1 MGSSFVHLH
10 THSEYSLLDGA
21 CRTKEIASS
30 AAEFGMPAVAL
41 TDHGV
46 LYGALEFYFDV
57 KAKGVKPII
66 GCEMYVAPRGH
77 RDRSARDEYHL
88 TVLAANKAGYRNL
101 LKLVSI
107 GFLEGYYYKP
117 RVDLDLLAQHHE
129 GLIVLSGCLGGAV
142 AQALTRGE
150 LDTARSLARDYKAI
164 FGDRYFIEIHNHHHP
179 MEDRIRPAL
188 FSLAKEVGA
197 RPVATNDFHYLR
209 RDDAAAHDVLL
220 CIGTGKMVADT
231 ERLKF
236 ENDQFYFKSAEE
248 MRELFVD
255 APEACDT
262 SLAIADMI
270 DLDLK
275 TTSFAIPAFPVP
287 DGHTSDNDYLRSLCS
302 EGLRARYGEPTA
314 EQHQRLDY
322 ELEIISRMGYASYFL
337 IVWDFIRYA
346 REQGIPVG
354 PGRGSAAGSI
364 VAYTL
369 AISDVDPL
377 RYNLFFERF
386 LNPDRIS
393 MPDIDTD
400 FCFERRDEVI
410 EYVTKKYGADRV
422 AQIVTFGTMAA
433 RAAVRDVGRVMGV
446 PLPDVDRI
454 AKLIPNIP
462 TNPVSIQQ
470 AIDTVPE
477 LTSIYQR
484 DAQARKLLDTAKRVE
499 GLARHASTHAAG
511 VVIAPGP
518 ITDYAPLARLGDND
532 INTQY
537 SMEWVERVGLLKMD
551 FLGLR
556 TLTVLEAAAQEIR
569 RTADPQFKIENIPLD
584 DPKTYEALSAGQT
597 TGVFQLES
605 AGMRRYIAE
614 LKPTRIEDVIAMVA
628 LYRPGP
634 MDWINDFIA
643 GKHGR
648 RNITYLHPKLEPI
661 LQETYGIACLKDDT
675 LVWMADGSKK
685 AIRDVAVGDMILTS
699 SSLSIRPARA
709 ARVWPSGKR
718 RILRITLSTGT
729 VIECSEDHRFPT
741 PNGVAEARA
750 LLHRGSNKHHYSY
763 TDHNSMLFEA
773 WQTSKNNAAVGVG
786 MLKAYL
792 LGMFVGDGN
801 LKSRGSK
808 TICTSSERNAKHI
821 ANLLRW
827 AFHCDARVYFHTR
840 AWYVYPI
847 FGGPKRT
854 RLSAWLDEI
863 YGNNTWEARSPEKH
877 LPSNSVD
884 WPEGDRIALLRG
896 LWDSDGSYASIGA
909 YFRSTSPRLIKQVA
923 QLLSSLK
930 ISYYVR
936 HNSVH
941 VKDQSR
947 FTDLI
952 NGPLLQDKIVSTA
965 RERNAL
971 AVGTAELWSRL
982 GTALVDTDVN
992 ARKCLERAS
1001 TAEMIKVVPSSGY
1014 LTRIA
1019 GFWDAYRGAY
1029 QDLYLKDAR
1038 PVSIDSV
1045 EGLGE
1050 HECFDLQMEDQTNPY
1065 FIANGIITHNCYQ
1078 EQVMQMCRD
1087 LAGYSAS
1094 QADEMRKVIGKKIK
1108 EKIPIER
1115 KKFINGCMNNGLD
1128 EQLATKIWQFIEPF
1142 AGYGFNKAHS
1152 VCYGLLA
1159 YRTAWLKANYPLAF
1173 MAALLTS
1180 VKHNTD
1186 KLVEYLADCAQRKLR
1201 ILPPDVNE
1209 SGPDFTVVGNAI
1221 RFGLTAVKNVGEGA
1235 VREIIEKRKGGAFTS
1250 LADICS
1256 RVDCRI
1262 VNRRVLESLVKTGA
1276 LDGLPGNRNE
1286 QLAGLDAALE
1296 YGQHGAAQRALGQ
1309 TSLFGAEGGTGGLPP
1324 PSLPSREPPSSAVR
1338 LAHEKEAIGV
1348 YISGHPLADK
1358 AEELARRTTHAI
1370 ASLREQPEDET
1381 VVIGGVVTTS
1391 RRVVT
1396 KAGGQMLV
1404 AKLEDLTGTVEVV
1417 VFPKWFPDLSPLLL
1431 DEAIV
1436 VIKGKVKER
1445 RAIGK
1450 PAGYVEPQAADE
1462 EKLERPEVSL
1472 QALEA
1477 WPFNQA
1483 RYLNPPG
1490 LRPAPIADQERPA
1503 AAALHVRLRGDAE
1516 DAGRLER
1523 LRALIQSAQA
1533 GDNTVYLHAGGNGDS
1548 RPLRQP
1554 VQLTPSLREDF
1565 ATVFG
1570 PDNVWLTE

>member
-1 MGSSFVHLH
+1 
-10 THSEYSLLDGA
+10 
-21 CRTKEIASS
+21 
-30 AAEFGMPAVAL
+30 MPAVAL

-117 RVDLDLLAQHHE
+117 RVDLDLLAQHQE

-150 LDTARSLARDYKAI
+150 LDTARTLARDYKAI

-188 FSLAKEVGA
+188 FTLAKEVGA
-197 RPVATNDFHYLR
+197 RAVATNDFHYLR

-262 SLAIADMI
+262 TLAIADMI
-270 DLDLK
+270 DLDLE

-287 DGHTSDNDYLRSLCS
+287 DGHTSDNDYLRSLCK
-302 EGLRARYGEPTA
+302 EGLRVRYGEPTA
-314 EQHQRLDY
+314 EQQQRLDY

-462 TNPVSIQQ
+462 TNPISIQQ

-518 ITDYAPLARLGDND
+518 ITDYAPLARLGDDD

-569 RTADPQFKIENIPLD
+569 RTADPKFAIETIPLD
-584 DPKTYEALSAGQT
+584 DPKTYETLSAGQT

-614 LKPTRIEDVIAMVA
+614 LKPTRIEDIIAMVA

-648 RNITYLHPKLEPI
+648 RKITYLHPKLEPI
-661 LQETYGIACLKDDT
+661 LEETYG
-675 LVWMADGSKK
+675 
-685 AIRDVAVGDMILTS
+685 VAV
-699 SSLSIRPARA
+699 
-709 ARVWPSGKR
+709 
-718 RILRITLSTGT
+718 
-729 VIECSEDHRFPT
+729 
-741 PNGVAEARA
+741 
-750 LLHRGSNKHHYSY
+750 
-763 TDHNSMLFEA
+763 
-773 WQTSKNNAAVGVG
+773 
-786 MLKAYL
+786 
-792 LGMFVGDGN
+792 
-801 LKSRGSK
+801 
-808 TICTSSERNAKHI
+808 
-821 ANLLRW
+821 
-827 AFHCDARVYFHTR
+827 
-840 AWYVYPI
+840 
-847 FGGPKRT
+847 
-854 RLSAWLDEI
+854 
-863 YGNNTWEARSPEKH
+863 
-877 LPSNSVD
+877 
-884 WPEGDRIALLRG
+884 
-896 LWDSDGSYASIGA
+896 
-909 YFRSTSPRLIKQVA
+909 
-923 QLLSSLK
+923 
-930 ISYYVR
+930 
-936 HNSVH
+936 
-941 VKDQSR
+941 
-947 FTDLI
+947 
-952 NGPLLQDKIVSTA
+952 
-965 RERNAL
+965 
-971 AVGTAELWSRL
+971 
-982 GTALVDTDVN
+982 
-992 ARKCLERAS
+992 
-1001 TAEMIKVVPSSGY
+1001 
-1014 LTRIA
+1014 
-1019 GFWDAYRGAY
+1019 
-1029 QDLYLKDAR
+1029 
-1038 PVSIDSV
+1038 
-1045 EGLGE
+1045 
-1050 HECFDLQMEDQTNPY
+1050 
-1065 FIANGIITHNCYQ
+1065 YQ
-1078 EQVMQMCRD
+1078 EQAMQICRD
-1087 LAGYSAS
+1087 LAGYSAG

-1115 KKFINGCMNNGLD
+1115 KKFISGCVGNGLD

-1180 VKHNTD
+1180 VKQNTD
-1186 KLVEYLADCAQRKLR
+1186 KLVEYLADCSQRKLR
-1201 ILPPDVNE
+1201 ILPPDLNE

-1250 LADICS
+1250 IADICS

-1262 VNRRVLESLVKTGA
+1262 VNRRVLESLVKAGA

-1309 TSLFGAEGGTGGLPP
+1309 TSLFGAEGGTGGLPA
-1324 PSLPSREPPSSAVR
+1324 PSLPHREPPSSAVR

-1358 AEELARRTTHAI
+1358 ADELSRRTTQAI
-1370 ASLREQPEDET
+1370 ATLREQPEDET
-1381 VVIGGVVTTS
+1381 VVIGGVVTAS

-1436 VIKGKVKER
+1436 VIKGRVKER

-1450 PAGYVEPQAADE
+1450 PAGYVEPKAADE

-1477 WPFNQA
+1477 WFFNQA
-1483 RYLNPPG
+1483 RYLNSPI
-1490 LRPAPIADQERPA
+1490 RPAPVAAQERPP

-1516 DAGRLER
+1516 DAVRLER

>member
-150 LDTARSLARDYKAI
+150 LDTALALARDYKAI

-188 FSLAKEVGA
+188 FSLAKEVGV

-248 MRELFVD
+248 MRELFAD
-255 APEACDT
+255 GPEACDT
-262 SLAIADMI
+262 TLAIADMI
-270 DLDLK
+270 DLDLE

-287 DGHTSDNDYLRSLCS
+287 DGHTSDNDYLRFLCK
-302 EGLRARYGEPTA
+302 EGLRSRYGEPTA
-314 EQHQRLDY
+314 EQRQRLDY

-364 VAYTL
+364 VAYAL

-462 TNPVSIQQ
+462 TNPISIQQ

-569 RTADPQFKIENIPLD
+569 RTADPHFRIEDIPLD
-584 DPKTYEALSAGQT
+584 DPKTYEALSIGQT

-614 LKPTRIEDVIAMVA
+614 LKPTRIEDIIAMVA

-648 RNITYLHPKLEPI
+648 RKITYLHPKLEPI
-661 LQETYGIACLKDDT
+661 LEETYG
-675 LVWMADGSKK
+675 
-685 AIRDVAVGDMILTS
+685 VAV
-699 SSLSIRPARA
+699 
-709 ARVWPSGKR
+709 
-718 RILRITLSTGT
+718 
-729 VIECSEDHRFPT
+729 
-741 PNGVAEARA
+741 
-750 LLHRGSNKHHYSY
+750 
-763 TDHNSMLFEA
+763 
-773 WQTSKNNAAVGVG
+773 
-786 MLKAYL
+786 
-792 LGMFVGDGN
+792 
-801 LKSRGSK
+801 
-808 TICTSSERNAKHI
+808 
-821 ANLLRW
+821 
-827 AFHCDARVYFHTR
+827 
-840 AWYVYPI
+840 
-847 FGGPKRT
+847 
-854 RLSAWLDEI
+854 
-863 YGNNTWEARSPEKH
+863 
-877 LPSNSVD
+877 
-884 WPEGDRIALLRG
+884 
-896 LWDSDGSYASIGA
+896 
-909 YFRSTSPRLIKQVA
+909 
-923 QLLSSLK
+923 
-930 ISYYVR
+930 
-936 HNSVH
+936 
-941 VKDQSR
+941 
-947 FTDLI
+947 
-952 NGPLLQDKIVSTA
+952 
-965 RERNAL
+965 
-971 AVGTAELWSRL
+971 
-982 GTALVDTDVN
+982 
-992 ARKCLERAS
+992 
-1001 TAEMIKVVPSSGY
+1001 
-1014 LTRIA
+1014 
-1019 GFWDAYRGAY
+1019 
-1029 QDLYLKDAR
+1029 
-1038 PVSIDSV
+1038 
-1045 EGLGE
+1045 
-1050 HECFDLQMEDQTNPY
+1050 
-1065 FIANGIITHNCYQ
+1065 YQ
-1078 EQVMQMCRD
+1078 EQAMQICRD
-1087 LAGYSAS
+1087 LAGYSAG

-1115 KKFINGCMNNGLD
+1115 KKFINGCVSNGLD

-1235 VREIIEKRKGGAFTS
+1235 VREIIEKRKSGAFTS

-1262 VNRRVLESLVKTGA
+1262 VNRRVLESLVKAGA

-1358 AEELARRTTHAI
+1358 ADELGRRTTHAI
-1370 ASLREQPEDET
+1370 ATLREQPEDET
-1381 VVIGGVVTTS
+1381 VVIGGVVTAS

-1450 PAGYVEPQAADE
+1450 PAGYVEPKVADE
-1462 EKLERPEVSL
+1462 EKAERPEVSL

-1477 WPFNQA
+1477 WSFNQA
-1483 RYLNPPG
+1483 RYLNSP
-1490 LRPAPIADQERPA
+1490 LRSAPVTDQQRPS